1 MGRKGKVQDNVWIGS
16 FSLHN
21 CLPRRPGSDLMVRMS
36 ELTATKVYSLLLV
49 RIGLEGG
56 RRRID
61 LVASRI
67 VRGNQY
73 VKAVSHRWLKCC
85 RMD

>member
-1 MGRKGKVQDNVWIGS
+1 MGRKGRVHDNVWIGS

-21 CLPRRPGSDLMVRMS
+21 CLLRRPGSDLMVRMS

-49 RIGLEGG
+49 RISLEGW

-67 VRGNQY
+67 V
-73 VKAVSHRWLKCC
+73 
-85 RMD
+85 

>member
-21 CLPRRPGSDLMVRMS
+21 CLPRRPASDLTVRMS

-49 RIGLEGG
+49 RIRLEGW